1 MVGLDAKFFKRNIG
15 KIKKDSNNE
24 ISCCCPLCGDAKNRL
39 HLIHVQ
45 ADNYNYVKC
54 FNSGCEVEE
63 PTSVFNFLI
72 KLNSPDID
80 AYKREVLQDKI
91 SVIKSEFSLNNLL
104 KKVQKPKVEPTPE
117 VSEVPRTNEVE
128 MPLHHFKL
136 CKDCPEC
143 LEYVRSRGLEP
154 LADWRFSTEKFF
166 TFNKKNIY
174 LLDYLIVPIYISNKF
189 KGFYSR
195 SIREKSFSTF
205 LMPDVPKLWRNQP
218 TKKPVIITE
227 GIFDALSI
235 AEPNIGAMI
244 GADLSPKIRSQLT
257 DTIFAFDNDVT
268 GTEKAIK
275 FSKEHKVFV
284 WPETW
289 RKYKDF
295 NELLLDGHT
304 KEEIRDT
311 IFDNV
316 YTGIMAETRLRMKD

>member
-1 MVGLDAKFFKRNIG
+1 MIGLDAKFFKNNVG
-15 KIKKDSNNE
+15 KIKKDGQNE
-24 ISCCCPLCGDAKNRL
+24 ISCCCPLCGDTKNRL
-39 HLIHVQ
+39 HLVHVPM
-45 ADNYNYVKC
+45 DDYNYVKC

-63 PTSVFNFLI
+63 PTSVFNFLT

-91 SVIKSEFSLNNLL
+91 SVIKSEFSLNSLL
-104 KKVQKPKVEPTPE
+104 KKVQKTKQSAPVPKTTEIK
-117 VSEVPRTNEVE
+117 
-128 MPLHHFKL
+128 MPLQHFKL

-143 LEYVRSRGLEP
+143 LEYVQSRGFEP
-154 LADWRFSTEKFF
+154 LPDWRYSTEKFF
-166 TFNKKNIY
+166 TFNKKQIF
-174 LLDYLIVPIYISNKF
+174 LQDYLIVPIYVGNKF

-257 DTIFAFDNDVT
+257 DTIFAFDNDTT

-275 FSKEHKVFV
+275 FSKNHKVFV
-284 WPETW
+284 WPDLP
-289 RKYKDF
+289 YKDF
-295 NELLLDGHT
+295 NEMLLAGHT
-304 KEEIRDT
+304 REEIRDIVFKNT
-311 IFDNV
+311 FK
-316 YTGIMAETRLRMKD
+316 GIMAETRLRMKDK